1 MILISCDNCATV
13 LDAEKLPFAADCRA
27 IDDFGKVREDL
38 FVFEDLDWVAF
49 VPCPSCAGQLLKP
62 GSLK

>member
-1 MILISCDNCATV
+1 VDLISCDNCATV

-38 FVFEDLDWVAF
+38 FAF

>member
-13 LDAEKLPFAADCRA
+13 LDAEKLPFPG
-27 IDDFGKVREDL
+27 DDQLVDDAGVVNGDL
-38 FVFEDLDWVAF
+38 FVFEDHNWVAF
-49 VPCPSCAGQLLKP
+49 TPCPACAGRLLKP

>member
-1 MILISCDNCATV
+1 
-13 LDAEKLPFAADCRA
+13 
-27 IDDFGKVREDL
+27 L